1 MDRIT
6 FESVM
11 EEIKKSLGEARLM
24 KIGEESVA
32 DTQAEIQKGI
42 DARNATRD
50 AIKMKSVDDADV
62 ARDAKE
68 KTIPAP
74 APAPVPKS
82 ANEPS
87 MTNSV
92 MNAPAAAPAP
102 SSAPAPAPVKNIGM
116 ASQGGSS
123 SYGTS
128 PLNNTPEKPSAPA
141 PTPVKNIGMAAKG
154 DSSSYST
161 SPLNNTPA
169 KPTIPSAPSTGAGTV
184 AKPAAPKPSAPA
196 GVDTASIYKKH
207 GVGGS
212 DEDAG
217 AFHRAEAEIAAAR
230 KATPSAPAAK
240 PSAPSAPRPATP
252 SAPSAPR
259 PVSQGGAVP
268 TPAPRPMSS
277 LSASGQAIAKQYS
290 GKVGTDD
297 SGNNPMTA
305 PAPKAAPST
314 PSTRSV
320 TPSTRSVTNTPP
332 AGIDKGDNATQ
343 GTSPKGF
350 GSSTTFRDALYRKSD
365 RNTSTTPSMKFDPR
379 APSTSV
385 MRPASMQENFDQFV
399 KKFLKES
406 K

>member
-24 KIGEESVA
+24 KIDEDEDNTNSV
-32 DTQAEIQKGI
+32 TNQNTKKEPVGI
-42 DARNATRD
+42 DPKDTRMTGPD
-50 AIKMKSVDDADV
+50 ALKGPGGSAAPSVSSTGGVASGFQGAGKSV
-62 ARDAKE
+62 E
-68 KTIPAP
+68 KPA
-74 APAPVPKS
+74 APVP
-82 ANEPS
+82 
-87 MTNSV
+87 
-92 MNAPAAAPAP
+92 AAPAP
-102 SSAPAPAPVKNIGM
+102 SSAPAPAPGKNIGM

-154 DSSSYST
+154 DSSSYGT
-161 SPLNNTPA
+161 SPLNN
-169 KPTIPSAPSTGAGTV
+169 KPTTPSAPSTGAGTV

-240 PSAPSAPRPATP
+240 PSAPSAPRPSTP
-252 SAPSAPR
+252 SASSAPR

-277 LSASGQAIAKQYS
+277 LSASGQAMAKQYS

-297 SGNNPMTA
+297 SGNNPMPA

-314 PSTRSV
+314 PSTGG
-320 TPSTRSVTNTPP
+320 VTNTPSTG
-332 AGIDKGDNATQ
+332 AIKGDNATQ

-350 GSSTTFRDALYRKSD
+350 GSSMTRIPY
-365 RNTSTTPSMKFDPR
+365 DPKNP
-379 APSTSV
+379 APSTTTRTPYDPKSPSKSIV
-385 MRPASMQENFDQFV
+385 RPAATMKENFDQFV

>member
-42 DARNATRD
+42 DARDATRRQ
-50 AIKMKSVDDADV
+50 KVDDAD
-62 ARDAKE
+62 AATTPPRG
-68 KTIPAP
+68 TSTPAP
-74 APAPVPKS
+74 APAATP
-82 ANEPS
+82 
-87 MTNSV
+87 
-92 MNAPAAAPAP
+92 APAPAAAAPAP
-102 SSAPAPAPVKNIGM
+102 SPTPAPAAIQATTALMAPGATTGGAFKPEAPKPELAPIRNIG
-116 ASQGGSS
+116 AAAQVGNGSS
-123 SYGTS
+123 T
-128 PLNNTPEKPSAPA
+128 
-141 PTPVKNIGMAAKG
+141 
-154 DSSSYST
+154 YST

-169 KPTIPSAPSTGAGTV
+169 KPTTSSAPSTGAGTV
-184 AKPAAPKPSAPA
+184 AKPAAPKSSAPKPLAPA

-230 KATPSAPAAK
+230 KATPSAPTAR
-240 PSAPSAPRPATP
+240 PSAPSATRPAT
-252 SAPSAPR
+252 PSAPR

-268 TPAPRPMSS
+268 TPPPRPMSS
-277 LSASGQAIAKQYS
+277 LSASGQAMAKQYS

-297 SGNNPMTA
+297 SGNNPM
-305 PAPKAAPST
+305 PAPQPKAVSST
-314 PSTRSV
+314 PAVRVNRGDKLTQGA
-320 TPSTRSVTNTPP
+320 TPSD
-332 AGIDKGDNATQ
+332 AG
-343 GTSPKGF
+343 SM
-350 GSSTTFRDALYRKSD
+350 R
-365 RNTSTTPSMKFDPR
+365 RNTTPRVSATP
-379 APSTSV
+379 
-385 MRPASMQENFDQFV
+385 MRENFDQFV

>member
-24 KIGEESVA
+24 KIDEDEDNTNQNTKKEPV
-32 DTQAEIQKGI
+32 GI
-42 DARNATRD
+42 DPKDTRMTGPD
-50 AIKMKSVDDADV
+50 ALKGPGGSAAPPVSSTGGVASGFQGAGKSV
-62 ARDAKE
+62 E
-68 KTIPAP
+68 KPAAPVPAAPAPSPAP
-74 APAPVPKS
+74 APAPG
-82 ANEPS
+82 
-87 MTNSV
+87 
-92 MNAPAAAPAP
+92 
-102 SSAPAPAPVKNIGM
+102 KNIGM

-128 PLNNTPEKPSAPA
+128 PLNNTP
-141 PTPVKNIGMAAKG
+141 
-154 DSSSYST
+154 
-161 SPLNNTPA
+161 A
-169 KPTIPSAPSTGAGTV
+169 KPTTPSAPSTGAGTV

-240 PSAPSAPRPATP
+240 PSTPSAPRPATP

-277 LSASGQAIAKQYS
+277 LSASGQAMAKQYS

-297 SGNNPMTA
+297 SGNNPMPA

-314 PSTRSV
+314 P
-320 TPSTRSVTNTPP
+320 PSNGVTNTPS
-332 AGIDKGDNATQ
+332 AGVDKGDNATQ

-350 GSSTTFRDALYRKSD
+350 GSSMTRIPY
-365 RNTSTTPSMKFDPR
+365 DPKNP
-379 APSTSV
+379 APSTTTRTPYDPKSPSKSI
-385 MRPASMQENFDQFV
+385 MRPAAMRENFDQFV

>member
-102 SSAPAPAPVKNIGM
+102 SSAPATPKLPSM
-116 ASQGGSS
+116 AANGPSLGSS
-123 SYGTS
+123 NYQGS
-128 PLNNTPEKPSAPA
+128 NTPEKPSAPA

-154 DSSSYST
+154 DSSSYGT
-161 SPLNNTPA
+161 SPLNN
-169 KPTIPSAPSTGAGTV
+169 KPTTPSAPSTGAGTV
-184 AKPAAPKPSAPA
+184 AKPAAPKPSAPKPSAPA

-230 KATPSAPAAK
+230 KATPSAPAARPST
-240 PSAPSAPRPATP
+240 PSASRPSTP

-259 PVSQGGAVP
+259 PVSQGTA
-268 TPAPRPMSS
+268 APRPTSSPLSS
-277 LSASGQAIAKQYS
+277 LSTSGQAIAKQHS
-290 GKVGTDD
+290 GKVGTDS
-297 SGNNPMTA
+297 SGNNPMPA
-305 PAPKAAPST
+305 PAPKAAAST
-314 PSTRSV
+314 PSTGG
-320 TPSTRSVTNTPP
+320 VTNTPYTG
-332 AGIDKGDNATQ
+332 AIKGDNATQ

-350 GSSTTFRDALYRKSD
+350 GSSMTRIPY
-365 RNTSTTPSMKFDPR
+365 DPKNP
-379 APSTSV
+379 APSTTTRTPYDPKSPSKSIV
-385 MRPASMQENFDQFV
+385 RPAATTMKENFDQFV